1 MMSHTNTRRTEV
13 LTQLSKPIVTQFTGS
28 HLNAYLMQIG
38 IFMRIKMC
46 TMQFYAKPL
55 TEFHTKSLV
64 PIRLSATQMEITM
77 GGMYVETML
86 F

>member
-1 MMSHTNTRRTEV
+1 MSHTNTRRTEV

-38 IFMRIKMC
+38 IRPCVKMC
-46 TMQFYAKPL
+46 SVQLNAKFL

-64 PIRLSATQMEITM
+64 PIRLNTTKMEIAM
-77 GGMYVETML
+77 SCMYVETA
-86 F
+86 FF

>member
-1 MMSHTNTRRTEV
+1 MCSV
-13 LTQLSKPIVTQFTGS
+13 Q
-28 HLNAYLMQIG
+28 LNAK
-38 IFMRIKMC
+38 F
-46 TMQFYAKPL
+46 L

-64 PIRLSATQMEITM
+64 PIRFSTTQMEITM